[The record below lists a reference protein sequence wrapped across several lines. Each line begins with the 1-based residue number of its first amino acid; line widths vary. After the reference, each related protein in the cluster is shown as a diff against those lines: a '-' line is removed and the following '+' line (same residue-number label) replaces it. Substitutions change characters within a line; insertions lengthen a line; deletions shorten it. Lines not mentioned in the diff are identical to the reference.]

1 MSNFDMAGP
10 FNEMVVM
17 GVLAVRLQSLDREL
31 QWDGPNMRFTNISGT
46 DQLRVVSSDDF
57 RVIDGHPHFDT
68 QYVTLNALETVKE
81 YIRHNYREGWNLP
94 E

>member
-1 MSNFDMAGP
+1 
-10 FNEMVVM
+10 
-17 GVLAVRLQSLDREL
+17 
-31 QWDGPNMRFTNISGT
+31 MRFTNIGSN

-68 QYVTLNALETVKE
+68 RYVNLPAEETVKE
-81 YIRHNYREGWNLP
+81 YIRHNYREGWTLP